1 MKRLVVLSG
10 AGISAESGISTFRD
24 SGGLWDRYPV
34 EDVATPE
41 GWQRNPTL
49 VTEFYNRRRREMLD
63 AQPNEAHRL
72 VAALEEEYEVTVVT
86 QNVDNLH
93 ERAGSSHVI
102 HLHGELMKVCSSRDP
117 DNPFHIRTLQPEE
130 WEVRLDAGCGMSFSA
145 VHKVRAEACARLEEA
160 LLAPYASRELADGQ
174 QGGSRSLERHAGR
187 EEPCVCALVTT
198 PDAAEAARELAP
210 CDGEFLSV
218 VGVGANFSC
227 ASGVLPSEKN
237 LTALVDCGRAF
248 EAELGRK
255 LEIYSGGGT

>member
-130 WEVRLDAGCGMSFSA
+130 WEVQPGTKAGDGSLLRPWIVWFGEAVPQLEVAAQAAARADVFLIIGTSLNVYPAAGLIRYVPAQACVFLIDPKEVQVPVHRPVEVIRDVASAGM
-145 VHKVRAEACARLEEA
+145 RTL
-160 LLAPYASRELADGQ
+160 
-174 QGGSRSLERHAGR
+174 LERLRGH
-187 EEPCVCALVTT
+187 
-198 PDAAEAARELAP
+198 
-210 CDGEFLSV
+210 
-218 VGVGANFSC
+218 
-227 ASGVLPSEKN
+227 
-237 LTALVDCGRAF
+237 
-248 EAELGRK
+248 
-255 LEIYSGGGT
+255 

>member
-72 VAALEEEYEVTVVT
+72 VAALEKEYEVTVVT

-117 DNPFHIRTLQPEE
+117 DNPFHIRTLRPEE
-130 WEVRLDAGCGMSFSA
+130 WEVQPGTKAGDGSLLRPWIVWFGEAVPQLEVAAQAAARADVFLIIGTSLNVYPAAGLIRYVPARARVFLIDPKEVQVPVHRPVEVIRDVASAGM
-145 VHKVRAEACARLEEA
+145 RTL
-160 LLAPYASRELADGQ
+160 
-174 QGGSRSLERHAGR
+174 LERLHGH
-187 EEPCVCALVTT
+187 
-198 PDAAEAARELAP
+198 
-210 CDGEFLSV
+210 
-218 VGVGANFSC
+218 
-227 ASGVLPSEKN
+227 
-237 LTALVDCGRAF
+237 
-248 EAELGRK
+248 
-255 LEIYSGGGT
+255 